1 MFNEE
6 NDFIFDT
13 PIKWTIIEM
22 ILRRNFGKSIKLG
35 SKRRAEKTGEGAGLV
50 SSLFTLFLDL
60 EKNDFD
66 LPDRLLL
73 KVVSDEECA
82 QKAAIIHNT
91 EHFIY
96 KNANLWGFEE
106 TAKIPKYFGGADYEN
121 KDINA
126 GYFLCEFIEEIS
138 FVQYHTNISVNGV
151 AEVVK
156 ALARINGYC
165 K

>member
-1 MFNEE
+1 
-6 NDFIFDT
+6 
-13 PIKWTIIEM
+13 M

-73 KVVSDEECA
+73 K
-82 QKAAIIHNT
+82 IHNT